1 MHFYRVAAPYIGSCQ
16 HMKQM
21 CSNQL
26 VSRSLLT
33 ATSGSFN
40 PARQT
45 SKGPAPSPPKE
56 GSLMYKYE
64 GFIGRWP
71 KFLAIH
77 RMVVDGSKWCFSDV
91 KTYIRV
97 RRDLSASRRKLEQLS
112 VEELEVLV
120 QSGRELMKM
129 SFLVTILQIPGPGD
143 VLILLLIFFP
153 RLILT
158 RHFWTDAQR
167 AEFFASEVQ
176 KSQKAAQQILADLK
190 TVKIENVALP
200 ALKELDNSK
209 MADLA
214 RLHGL
219 IPLPLPGLKR
229 RLETRAEALRRLDH
243 VLNFSSLTNRQIV
256 FHCYIR
262 RIDFSG
268 MSNAQM
274 IDALTEWS
282 QRTRRLSD
290 SSYLVAP
297 LLFKSGRNL

>member
-1 MHFYRVAAPYIGSCQ
+1 MTVYIVGAA
-16 HMKQM
+16 
-21 CSNQL
+21 
-26 VSRSLLT
+26 V
-33 ATSGSFN
+33 
-40 PARQT
+40 
-45 SKGPAPSPPKE
+45 
-56 GSLMYKYE
+56 
-64 GFIGRWP
+64 
-71 KFLAIH
+71 
-77 RMVVDGSKWCFSDV
+77 
-91 KTYIRV
+91 
-97 RRDLSASRRKLEQLS
+97 
-112 VEELEVLV
+112 
-120 QSGRELMKM
+120 
-129 SFLVTILQIPGPGD
+129 
-143 VLILLLIFFP
+143 IFFP

-167 AEFFASEVQ
+167 SEFFASEVQ
-176 KSQKAAQQILADLK
+176 KSQKAAQQILGDLK
-190 TVKIENVALP
+190 TIENVALP
-200 ALKELDNSK
+200 ALKELDNTK
-209 MADLA
+209 TADLA